1 MQCNYYTS
9 YQSTTATINCYTVT
23 CEHSRL
29 VSDSIVYELLGPG
42 PYNTSMSTSTMAVS
56 EGRVADPL
64 GIGQL
69 IRVAEVYVVEIIV
82 GDLPGMV
89 NVQR

>member
-1 MQCNYYTS
+1 
-9 YQSTTATINCYTVT
+9 
-23 CEHSRL
+23 
-29 VSDSIVYELLGPG
+29 
-42 PYNTSMSTSTMAVS
+42 MSTSTMAVS